1 MINGNRYWLAMFFFA
16 GILWLAKRGAFVNL
30 LLAVYPQKRGFAKVP
45 VLWSCF
51 HISWIKVH
59 MLEGKANKIQDRLIQ
74 EAPPQKK
81 VNAVVAWWFYWISSR
96 NKGFRPWWASKMCA
110 MPTLIFFQGGNSRR
124 ITKLLDLAYKPATT
138 PMGGW
143 EDQIA
148 G

>member
-1 MINGNRYWLAMFFFA
+1 MGIYTDYLCFFS

-30 LLAVYPQKRGFAKVP
+30 LLAVYPKKRGFAKVP

-59 MLEGKANKIQDRLIQ
+59 MLEGNANKIQDRLIQ
-74 EAPPQKK
+74 EAPTPKK
-81 VNAVVAWWFYWISSR
+81 VNAVVVWWFYWISSR

-110 MPTLIFFQGGNSRR
+110 MPTLNFYREATAEGCHQTAKFGHH
-124 ITKLLDLAYKPATT
+124 KPATT